1 MKNLMKLIALSCLIL
16 FFTYC
21 QKSDVDVRGQC
32 EKEIVE
38 VNEAKLLLE
47 YFEKNGD
54 PANCTQNC
62 TVDAK
67 EVHQNLDKNF
77 YVIDLRSQGA
87 FQSGHIEGAVRLNM
101 NKLFYHFNEKIE
113 PFQYDKIVLVC
124 YSGQSAAYAT
134 SLLRL
139 QGFYNVY
146 ALKWGMASW
155 NHKFSDKWTSK
166 LSLKDKLAITQDKEN
181 LSEKHELPVIK
192 TGKVWRSDIMKD
204 RAKTL
209 LSEGFKKASIKTGEL
224 SEDNGQV
231 ILAYC
236 TEDVYNQGHP
246 EGAIHFPVKKSLKR
260 TLMLQNLPTN
270 KEIIVYS
277 ENGFES
283 SYATAYLRILGYNA
297 KTLLYGCNMFNI
309 ATANQFSASELNEY
323 PLATTNN
330 NETAAPVE
338 EEGGC

>member
-1 MKNLMKLIALSCLIL
+1 MKNLMKFIAVSCLTL

-21 QKSDVDVRGQC
+21 QKSDVDVREQC

-54 PANCTQNC
+54 PANCKQNC

-67 EVHQNLDKNF
+67 EVYQNLDNNL
-77 YVIDLRSQGA
+77 YVIDLRSQSA
-87 FQSGHIEGAVRLNM
+87 FLSGHIEGAVRLGM

-155 NHKFSDKWTSK
+155 NQKFAGKWTSK
-166 LSLKDKLAITQDKEN
+166 LRLKDKLAITQDSKS

-192 TGKVWRSDIMKD
+192 TGKTWRSDMMKE

-209 LSEGFKKASIKTGEL
+209 LSEGFKRASIKTDQL
-224 SEDNGQV
+224 SAHNQI

-236 TEDVYNQGHP
+236 TEEVYKLGHP
-246 EGAIHFPVKKSLKR
+246 EGAVHFPMKKSLKR
-260 TLMLQNLPTN
+260 TQMLQNLPAN

-297 KTLLYGCNMFNI
+297 KTMLYGCNMFNM
-309 ATANQFSASELNEY
+309 TTTDQFSAAALNDY
-323 PLATTNN
+323 PLATTDN
-330 NETAAPVE
+330 NETTAPTE